1 MVPSSAESR
10 RRFES
15 LDRTALEAYQL
26 SRLNEMLAAVLPTN
40 RFYAEKLAHF
50 PKRLESLEQLAELP
64 MTSKEEL
71 LSVDVKQPLPR
82 NLTYPLERY
91 VRFHQ
96 TSGTRGRPLA
106 VYDTA
111 SDWQWWVDCWQYVL
125 DAAAIT
131 SADRVLLAF
140 SFGPFIGFWSAHE
153 AIVARGGMVIPGGGM
168 DTRARL
174 NLISRS
180 AATAIFCTPTY
191 AMHMVEVAETH
202 NVNLANFGVR
212 TIVVAGEP
220 GGSVPA
226 TRQRI
231 EAAWN
236 ARVIDHSG
244 ATEVGP
250 WGYAD
255 SQQRGLHVLESEFIA
270 EFLSVETGQ
279 RIEPGISSLVSGEG
293 PLAHLVLTSLGR
305 FGLPVIRYRTCDLA
319 RPQWLSTG
327 GLSTGGGSIGTNQ
340 FVLLVGGVLGRADD
354 MMIVRGVNIFP
365 GSIEQILRSFPEVL
379 EFRITVRK
387 QGEMD
392 ELVVEV
398 EDRLQSPERI
408 AHELQ
413 LQLGLK
419 VEVRLAAAMSL
430 PRYDGKGKRFVD
442 LRGAQ

>member
-10 RRFES
+10 RRHES
-15 LDRTALEAYQL
+15 LDRAALEAHQL
-26 SRLNEMLAAVLPTN
+26 NRFNEMLSALLPAN
-40 RFYAEKLAHF
+40 RFYAEKLARF
-50 PKRLESLEQLAELP
+50 PNRLESLEQLAELP

-71 LSVDVKQPLPR
+71 LSVDAQQPLPM
-82 NLTYPLERY
+82 NLTYPLDRY

-111 SDWQWWVDCWQYVL
+111 TDWQWWVDCWQYVL
-125 DAAAIT
+125 DAAALT
-131 SADRVLLAF
+131 AADRVLLAF
-140 SFGPFIGFWSAHE
+140 SFGPFIGFWSAHD
-153 AIVARGGMVIPGGGM
+153 AIAARGGMVVPGGGM
-168 DTRARL
+168 NTRARL
-174 NLISRS
+174 DLLRRS
-180 AATAIFCTPTY
+180 AATALFCTPTY
-191 AMHMVEVAETH
+191 AMHMVEVAEAH
-202 NVNLANFGVR
+202 NVNLAHFGVR

-226 TRQRI
+226 IRRRI
-231 EAAWN
+231 EAAWD
-236 ARVIDHSG
+236 ARVIDHGG
-244 ATEVGP
+244 ASEVGP

-255 SQQRGLHVLESEFIA
+255 DQQRGLHVLESEFIA
-270 EFLSVETGQ
+270 EFLSLETGA
-279 RIEPGISSLVSGEG
+279 RIEPTDRVAGEES

-305 FGLPVIRYRTCDLA
+305 HGMPVIRYRTCDLV
-319 RPQWLSTG
+319 RPQWGSTG
-327 GLSTGGGSIGTNQ
+327 SNR
-340 FVLLVGGVLGRADD
+340 FVLLAGGVLGRIDD

-365 GSIEQILRSFPEVL
+365 SSIEQILRSFPEVL

-398 EDRLQSPERI
+398 EDRLQKPDRI
-408 AHELQ
+408 ARELQ

-430 PRYDGKGKRFVD
+430 PRFEGKGHRFVD
-442 LRGAQ
+442 LRGVK